1 MSNSRA
7 VIEGLQVQGPNE
19 EIQYRVT
26 CTPTPVTVSGVTVTD
41 LSTGTNVTATVMPTG
56 TASVAGG
63 VITLPTLKALTLN
76 HRYRVA
82 VLYSDGTNKLEPLID
97 VLCQ

>member
-1 MSNSRA
+1 MIGRN

-19 EIQYRVT
+19 EIQYRIT
-26 CTPTPVTVSGVTVTD
+26 ATPTPVSVTGVTVTD
-41 LSTGTNVTATVMPTG
+41 LGTGANVTATVMPTG
-56 TASVAGG
+56 TASVAAGI
-63 VITLPTLKALTLN
+63 ITLPTLKALTLN

-97 VLCQ
+97 VICQ